1 MHHYWLQER
10 SHILTSLKK
19 KAETISKRLDK
30 IEGIKCNLV
39 QGAMYAFP
47 KISLPSEAIAKAE
60 VHIVPVYYLICLQYH
75 LSFTFLTE

>member
-1 MHHYWLQER
+1 MYWLQER

-30 IEGIKCNLV
+30 IEGIECNPV

-47 KISLPSEAIAKAE
+47 KIYLPPGAIAKAK
-60 VHIVPVYYLICLQYH
+60 VNHMFVNL
-75 LSFTFLTE
+75 LSLWMI